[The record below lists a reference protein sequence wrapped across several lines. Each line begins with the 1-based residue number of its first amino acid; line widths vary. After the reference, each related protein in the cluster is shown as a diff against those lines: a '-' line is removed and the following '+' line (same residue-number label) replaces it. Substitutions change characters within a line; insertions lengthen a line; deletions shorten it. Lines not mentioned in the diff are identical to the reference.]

1 MDDNEYN
8 EYAKAREEENRHQ
21 LVLDLIGDVIGLLNS
36 VENDLKKSGQTEL
49 GDRLHK
55 EGVRTL
61 QQVITEIQTGI

>member
-1 MDDNEYN
+1 MDDN

-21 LVLDLIGDVIGLLNS
+21 LVLDLIMDVIGLLNS
-36 VENDLKKSGQTEL
+36 VENDLKKTGQTEL

-61 QQVITEIQTGI
+61 HQVITEIQTGI